1 MTSTLAQTSSRTT
14 SEERW
19 WHVVFSPRKK
29 LVGFHRPPWGCPNKK
44 RFPSEPL
51 TGNHGVGGRKRTSFW
66 NRFQHGKQRLS
77 TSVNWCQLWCQ
88 LQNRNVKRSSRDHGS
103 MVLPV
108 LLTSEV
114 HPGMSGQN
122 RAAGTLEFRD
132 LFCVK
137 SMDFRWIF
145 TEASMIFFWMIRC
158 FYRFSSRCFLFWFH
172 FFWKKPAFHTWGW
185 SSELASWLTPHFWPV
200 RYVSLRH
207 FMSFPSYLRGSFVV
221 ASWGVHP
228 SAS

>member
-1 MTSTLAQTSSRTT
+1 MLF
-14 SEERW
+14 
-19 WHVVFSPRKK
+19 FSPRKK

-66 NRFQHGKQRLS
+66 NRFQHGKQQLS

-108 LLTSEV
+108 FLTSEV

-122 RAAGTLEFRD
+122 RAAGTLGFRD

-172 FFWKKPAFHTWGW
+172 FFWKNSFSHLGMIVWTCFMVNFTF
-185 SSELASWLTPHFWPV
+185 LASA
-200 RYVSLRH
+200 LRIATSFH
-207 FMSFPSYLRGSFVV
+207 VISIISPWQFCCGFMGG
-221 ASWGVHP
+221 ASQC
-228 SAS
+228 